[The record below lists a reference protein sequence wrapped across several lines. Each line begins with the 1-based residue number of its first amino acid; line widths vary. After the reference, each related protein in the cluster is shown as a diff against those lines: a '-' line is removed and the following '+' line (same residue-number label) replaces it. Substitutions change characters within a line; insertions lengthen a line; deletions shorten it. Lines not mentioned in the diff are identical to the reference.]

1 MAVSKR
7 TRININNWL
16 ISRVAAVNQTK
27 VEYLIIT
34 FLYGGCPQNESKT
47 NLYTRDCLL
56 IRKPLLLL
64 SFLDTYL
71 QAIRY
76 CLFFLE
82 MFTKDTLLQAI
93 RFSIL

>member
-1 MAVSKR
+1 MMVVLK
-7 TRININNWL
+7 
-16 ISRVAAVNQTK
+16 TK
-27 VEYLIIT
+27 VKQIYIPVT
-34 FLYGGCPQNESKT
+34 VS
-47 NLYTRDCLL
+47 LL
-56 IRKPLLLL
+56 RKPLLLL